1 MNGSQE
7 FKCECN
13 DGFDGKRC
21 EIFICPLDC
30 KNDALCEAEIGESG
44 NKNWEC
50 HCEFP
55 FQGKAEL
62 ISSKTCNIIYIG
74 QICAEVDCSD
84 PMDHPCCGQ
93 PCHNGGSCASKAKI
107 NDTQVGF

>member
-13 DGFDGKRC
+13 NGFDGKRC

-30 KNDALCEAEIGESG
+30 KNGGLCNDEIDESG
-44 NKNWEC
+44 NKIWQC
-50 HCEFP
+50 DCPFP

-62 ISSKTCNIIYIG
+62 ISSDKKSI
-74 QICAEVDCSD
+74 
-84 PMDHPCCGQ
+84 
-93 PCHNGGSCASKAKI
+93 
-107 NDTQVGF
+107 